1 MEKWV
6 EEVEILTVDGNKEI
20 KIQTFNAD
28 DAKDFF

>member
-6 EEVEILTVDGNKEI
+6 EEMEILIVDGNKKI